1 MEYRELLRQ
10 QELRAQRREHGPA
23 ADASERSLRLYPGNA
38 LREVVSVSA
47 HPLNLEPL
55 LLTLAREENADLRA
69 RFGEAAGE
77 VVLIGK
83 ALGYAAVVGDL
94 QVVSGR
100 RVVDAR
106 DGLAYPAV
114 DATPEA
120 AARAKRTTLLMSK
133 KDEADEEEEDAA
145 AKAAAEAAAK
155 AEAEAAADDH
165 GTGFLP
171 HPDPVS
177 YEVWTR
183 VEALAALTA
192 MLRER
197 VPRALL
203 MAPPMQLR
211 LLEELAGLAA
221 GAEGADAE
229 AEAAAALAAADAE
242 AEAAAADEAKAR
254 EEAAKEKKD
263 KEGEEQKKEGDDP
276 EEEQKRQQ
284 EQAELKRAA
293 EKARRKER
301 AAVAVAARRH
311 PLLRLHAL
319 LALVEALKLLHAA
332 RPDAV
337 HLHVDAKA
345 AAAGGA
351 EAAAAGFDL
360 LLVRAAMGLLEA
372 AATADDVG
380 EEEGEGKGKDEPK
393 KQQPS
398 LAASARQLFRG
409 DPVQRAKA
417 LAASCELLY
426 LLASTAA
433 PGTGGTGNYVP
444 SNAPAQA
451 AQQQQQGAGGQEDG
465 QQAPPASSS
474 ASSSGGDPRSCVRLM
489 EGPPPAA
496 SPLGA
501 PALAARG
508 AAPVLARAVEAAA
521 ALLQARRDASEGKF
535 GGAARGAPPKPF
547 APEQQAEGDVPFG
560 VNWRHYLGAALPSA
574 ECAEQARVAL
584 ELGGALLQAV
594 ALSAP
599 AAKGSKQQK
608 LWPSEASLRALA
620 EYEAAPAAGGE
631 ASAAGERQLAESAA
645 AVGALLL
652 ASAGY
657 DEASAGAAPQRLHV
671 AARAA
676 HRALADARLGK
687 RCSACGKQEGMGGP
701 AEVAP
706 LKRCA
711 ACHRDWYCGAA
722 CQRAAWKGLMHK
734 ELCAQIGGGALRR
747 QRAEGMGGG
756 GGAAGKEMA
765 GEAAAAAVEAVA
777 IK

>member
-10 QELRAQRREHGPA
+10 QELAAQRREHGPA

-38 LREVVSVSA
+38 LREVVSASA

-55 LLTLAREENADLRA
+55 LLTLARDGNADLRL

-77 VVLIGK
+77 VVLITK

-94 QVVSGR
+94 QVISGR

-106 DGLAYPAV
+106 DGFAYPAV
-114 DATPEA
+114 VKKSAKATDATATATVTSKKDGSKSEKEEEA
-120 AARAKRTTLLMSK
+120 AATEN
-133 KDEADEEEEDAA
+133 D
-145 AKAAAEAAAK
+145 
-155 AEAEAAADDH
+155 ADDH
-165 GTGFLP
+165 GSGFLP
-171 HPDPVS
+171 APLPVS

-197 VPRALL
+197 SPRALL
-203 MAPPMQLR
+203 LAPPMQLR

-242 AEAAAADEAKAR
+242 AEAAAAEEAKAR
-254 EEAAKEKKD
+254 EEEKKVKEEEMAKGKKGDD
-263 KEGEEQKKEGDDP
+263 KKDAEEQLDP
-276 EEEQKRQQ
+276 KQQ
-284 EQAELKRAA
+284 EEQAELKRAA
-293 EKARRKER
+293 DKARRKER

-319 LALVEALKLLHAA
+319 LALVEALKLFHAA

-337 HLHVDAKA
+337 HLHVDAAVKA
-345 AAAGGA
+345 EGGD
-351 EAAAAGFDL
+351 EGTAAAGFDL

-372 AATADDVG
+372 AATAEDDD
-380 EEEGEGKGKDEPK
+380 EGEGAVATDDPNKP
-393 KQQPS
+393 PVS

-417 LAASCELLY
+417 LAAGCELLY

-433 PGTGGTGNYVP
+433 PGIGGTGNYVP
-444 SNAPAQA
+444 SNAA
-451 AQQQQQGAGGQEDG
+451 AGGGGGEEQEG
-465 QQAPPASSS
+465 PKAAS
-474 ASSSGGDPRSCVRLM
+474 DTRSCVRLM
-489 EGPPPAA
+489 EGPPPAS

-508 AAPVLARAVEAAA
+508 AAPVLARALEAAA
-521 ALLQARRDASEGKF
+521 KLLKQRREFSVAAAS
-535 GGAARGAPPKPF
+535 GGDDSATSPF
-547 APEQQAEGDVPFG
+547 TEEQVAMGDVPFG
-560 VNWRHYLGAALPSA
+560 VNWRHYLQGALPSKA
-574 ECAEQARVAL
+574 CAQEARAAL

-594 ALSAP
+594 ALSA
-599 AAKGSKQQK
+599 AAAGDKKASEKQQ
-608 LWPSEASLRALA
+608 LWPSEASLRSLA
-620 EYEAAPAAGGE
+620 AYEGGDDDDE
-631 ASAAGERQLAESAA
+631 AEARLAESAA

-657 DEASAGAAPQRLHV
+657 DESSAGAAPQRLHV

-687 RCSACGKQEGMGGP
+687 RCAACGKQEGVGGGGGGGE
-701 AEVAP
+701 EVAP
-706 LKRCA
+706 LKKCS
-711 ACHRDWYCGAA
+711 ACHRDWYCGPA
-722 CQRAAWKGLMHK
+722 CQRAAWKSLGHK
-734 ELCAQIGGGALRR
+734 ELCAQVGGGALRR
-747 QRAEGMGGG
+747 QRAEGMMMRAE
-756 GGAAGKEMA
+756 GAGEE
-765 GEAAAAAVEAVA
+765 EAAAAAAVKAVA
-777 IK
+777 IEE